1 MHARQLRGGRVVFGH
16 PLRPRAAFRPQAGAH
31 AAAGTR
37 TVGIRPGGARLVR
50 RRWIDGVGSPTGLCR
65 P

>member
-1 MHARQLRGGRVVFGH
+1 MHARRLRDERVVFGRP
-16 PLRPRAAFRPQAGAH
+16 PLSHAAFRPSSGAH
-31 AAAGTR
+31 CAVTGTR
-37 TVGIRPGGARLVR
+37 ARGARLVR

>member
-1 MHARQLRGGRVVFGH
+1 MHARQLRDERVVFG
-16 PLRPRAAFRPQAGAH
+16 RPSLSRAAFRPWFGAH
-31 AAAGTR
+31 RALTGAPAL
-37 TVGIRPGGARLVR
+37 GARLVR